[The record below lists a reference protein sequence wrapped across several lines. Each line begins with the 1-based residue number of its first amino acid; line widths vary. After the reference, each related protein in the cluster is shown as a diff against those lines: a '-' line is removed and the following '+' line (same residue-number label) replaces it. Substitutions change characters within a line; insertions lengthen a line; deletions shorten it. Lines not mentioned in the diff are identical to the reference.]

1 MESRRSLV
9 SSLFQDLR
17 YGWRTLAKSPGFALV
32 AVLTLALGIG
42 ANTAIFS
49 FVDGVLLRPLPY
61 PEADRIVRVLEKP
74 PRGDRNGISTLNFL
88 DWQKDN
94 AVFEFMAAQ
103 TGGGATLTGSGE
115 PVQLRGARVSA
126 HYFDIFGIRVERGRT
141 FLPDE
146 DQRGKDHVVILS
158 HVLWV
163 NQFGADPS
171 IVNRTILLDNEPHT
185 VIGVLPAGSA
195 FDRAFNQLWRPLA
208 FEPSNMTRNF
218 HWLVSFAR
226 LKPGVS
232 LQQAQ
237 ANMSAIGSR
246 IERDFPDSNKG
257 WGVIVERYADTL
269 VGTDMR
275 TALLVLMTATSLVL
289 LIGCANLANLALARG
304 VSREREV
311 AIRASIGAGRWPLI
325 RLFLTENV
333 LLSLC
338 GGALGLLLGYG
349 TMRWLQVLVPPFSFA
364 REAHIAMNTRVLMFA
379 LAMSVATGLL
389 FGIAPALQATSPELT
404 GLMKDGGRGSTDR
417 AARKR
422 VRDILIVTE
431 VAVAFIL
438 LVGSGLMMRSFF
450 RLLNVET
457 GIDSSN
463 VLTMGL
469 PITTQR
475 FPDSTRLNLYL
486 REIRTA
492 VDAVPG
498 VRESAWSCA
507 PPMQGACYGMP
518 MQVASRPMVDRA
530 NRSGGFFKVVS
541 PSYFSALKLKIVRGR
556 ALSDRDTRNAPPV
569 LVINERL
576 AKREFENKDPI
587 GERLLIQ
594 EIIPGKTEL
603 GPEIP
608 WQVVG
613 VVRDEKVNGIADD
626 RSTGVYVSNEQSPVY
641 FQTLNVRTSADPLA
655 LQRSIAAAIHAVNKD
670 QALTDIRTVD
680 QIKER
685 SMANNRLQ
693 AALLGVFATVA
704 LLLAGIGM
712 YGVISYSVAQRTQ
725 EIGIRAA
732 LGATKAMLLHLVL
745 GRGIVLTVVGLV
757 VGILGSLGLTR
768 LMASLLYGVGARDP
782 ATMVLVGALLALVA
796 VIACYV
802 PARRATKID
811 PLLAVRY
818 E

>member
-1 MESRRSLV
+1 MV
-9 SSLFQDLR
+9 SSLLQDLR
-17 YGWRTLAKSPGFALV
+17 YGWRTLANSPGFASV
-32 AVLTLALGIG
+32 AILTLALGIG

-49 FVDGVLLRPLPY
+49 FVDAVLLKPLPY
-61 PEADRIVRVLEKP
+61 READRIVRVLEKP
-74 PRGDRNGISTLNFL
+74 PRGERNGISTLNFL
-88 DWQKDN
+88 DWQKEN
-94 AVFEFMAAQ
+94 AVFDFMAAQ
-103 TGGGATLTGSGE
+103 TGGPATLTGAGE

-126 HYFDIFGIRVERGRT
+126 RYFEIYGIQVERGRT
-141 FLPDE
+141 FLADE
-146 DQRGKDHVVILS
+146 DQPGKDRVVILS
-158 HVLWV
+158 HALWV
-163 NQFGADPS
+163 SQFGADPS
-171 IVNRTILLDNEPHT
+171 IITRTILLDNEPHT

-226 LKPGVS
+226 LKSGVS

-237 ANMSAIGSR
+237 ANMSAIGAR

-269 VGTDMR
+269 IGSDMR
-275 TALLVLMTATSLVL
+275 TALLVLMTATALVL

-304 VSREREV
+304 VSRGREV
-311 AIRASIGAGRWPLI
+311 ALRASLGAGRGRLI
-325 RLFLTENV
+325 RQFLTENV

-338 GGALGLLLGYG
+338 GGSLGIAMGYG
-349 TMRWLQVLVPPFSFA
+349 AMRWLQLLVPPFSFA
-364 REAHIAMNTRVLMFA
+364 REVQIAMDTRVLLFA
-379 LAMSVATGLL
+379 LAISVMTGLL
-389 FGIAPALQATSPELT
+389 FGIVPAWQATSPELT
-404 GLMKDGGRGSTDR
+404 GLMKDGGRGSTDH
-417 AARKR
+417 ASRKR
-422 VRDILIVTE
+422 LRDTLIVAE
-431 VAVAFIL
+431 VAVAFVL

-450 RLLNVET
+450 RLLNVDAGFDGT
-457 GIDSSN
+457 N

-469 PITTQR
+469 PVTTQR
-475 FPDSTRLNLYL
+475 FPDPTRLNLYL
-486 REIRTA
+486 QEIRTA
-492 VDAVPG
+492 VEAVPG
-498 VRESAWSCA
+498 VRETAWSCA

-530 NRSGGFFKVVS
+530 NRPGGFVKIVS
-541 PSYFSALKLKIVRGR
+541 PSYFSALRLKIVRGR
-556 ALSDRDTRNAPPV
+556 ALSDRDAKSAPPA

-576 AKREFENKDPI
+576 AKREFENQDPI

-594 EIIPGKTEL
+594 EMIPGKTEL
-603 GPEIP
+603 GSEIP

-626 RSTGVYVSNEQSPVY
+626 QSAGVYLSNEQSPVY
-641 FQTLNVRTSADPLA
+641 FQTLDVRTRAEPLA
-655 LQRSIAAAIHAVNKD
+655 LEKSIVSAIHGVNKD

-693 AALLGVFATVA
+693 SVLLGIFATVA
-704 LLLAGIGM
+704 LLLAGIGI

-732 LGATKAMLLHLVL
+732 LGATEGHLLQLVL
-745 GRGIVLTVVGLV
+745 SRGVILTGIGLLIGV
-757 VGILGSLGLTR
+757 AGSFGLTR

-782 ATMVLVGALLALVA
+782 VTMVLVAAVLALVA
-796 VIACYV
+796 VTACYV

-811 PLLAVRY
+811 PLVALRY